1 MSGLIVLLCLV
12 TVVVLAIYWT
22 VWKIRNELN
31 QNLGKMVS
39 ELTQI
44 RQSLQKKPG
53 GN

>member
-1 MSGLIVLLCLV
+1 MSLLIVLLCFVIMLL
-12 TVVVLAIYWT
+12 LAIYWT

-39 ELTQI
+39 ELAQMS
-44 RQSLQKKPG
+44 QSLQKKPG